1 MFTLTAA
8 AAEQIRQAAE
18 AQNDQP
24 VLRVAAKVDDDGG
37 MSYGMGFDEEREN
50 DLVVANEGVTVL
62 ISPRSQ
68 PLLVE
73 TTLDFVELHPG
84 EYQFIFLNP
93 RERELCAGQQQ
104 PGGCGSC
111 GSRGQCG

>member
-8 AAEQIRQAAE
+8 AAEQIRRAAQ
-18 AQNDQP
+18 AQNDKP

-50 DLVVANEGVTVL
+50 DLVLENEGVTVL
-62 ISPRSQ
+62 ISPPSQ
-68 PLLVE
+68 PLLAE
-73 TTLDFVELHPG
+73 ASLDFVQLHPG
-84 EYQFIFLNP
+84 EYQFVFMNP

-104 PGGCGSC
+104 GGCSSC